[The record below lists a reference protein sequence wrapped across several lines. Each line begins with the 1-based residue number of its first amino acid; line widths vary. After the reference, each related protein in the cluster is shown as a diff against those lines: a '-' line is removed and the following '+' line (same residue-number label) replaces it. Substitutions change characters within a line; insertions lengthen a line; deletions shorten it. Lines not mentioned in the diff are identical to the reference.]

1 MVLRYFCF
9 MATLYC
15 KYRVPERLLISYL
28 FSLYGILGDSYKI
41 THHTRVSYCFGFQ
54 LVGSAFHNIS
64 IKLDF
69 VSLSLTFFMLL
80 L

>member
-15 KYRVPERLLISYL
+15 KYRILDRLLISCL
-28 FSLYGILGDSYKI
+28 FSLYGIPGDSYKI
-41 THHTRVSYCFGFQ
+41 THHTQ
-54 LVGSAFHNIS
+54 LVASAFHNIS

-69 VSLSLTFFMLL
+69 VSLPRSFFILL